1 MIPPVP
7 PVVLLGTD
15 CMTGLQISRILWRKE
30 IPVIGI
36 ADNPKSAYCRTRS
49 AKRTMAT
56 SAIRENPLP
65 MLKEIAAQYHARPV
79 LMTCTDDFVW
89 WLNNHREAV
98 GEVADF
104 LIPPR
109 DVLALLT
116 DKARFYRYAME
127 EHLPL
132 SATRMVSTQEELAR
146 AASEMPFPLILKPPR
161 RSTEWMKLS
170 HGLKVLKV
178 ESPEELLRI
187 GPALQALDELILQA
201 WVPGPDENMH
211 ELFVCFDRQGELLA
225 HLASKKVRQWPL
237 DIGVGALAQETCA
250 DGLVEPVLAILK
262 KLRYVGLG
270 HMELKK
276 HAEDG
281 TFYLIE
287 MNTRAAL
294 NFPLCEACGIEMIY
308 THYCSAAGLPLPE
321 TRTATRPGSK
331 WICWKTDLASAYFH
345 WKRGDLSVRE
355 WWASIQ
361 GHKWSADIQLD
372 DPVPLLADLFGK
384 ITRASTAK
392 S

>member
-1 MIPPVP
+1 
-7 PVVLLGTD
+7 
-15 CMTGLQISRILWRKE
+15 
-30 IPVIGI
+30 
-36 ADNPKSAYCRTRS
+36 
-49 AKRTMAT
+49 
-56 SAIRENPLP
+56 
-65 MLKEIAAQYHARPV
+65 
-79 LMTCTDDFVW
+79 
-89 WLNNHREAV
+89 
-98 GEVADF
+98 
-104 LIPPR
+104 
-109 DVLALLT
+109 
-116 DKARFYRYAME
+116 
-127 EHLPL
+127 
-132 SATRMVSTQEELAR
+132 
-146 AASEMPFPLILKPPR
+146 
-161 RSTEWMKLS
+161 
-170 HGLKVLKV
+170 
-178 ESPEELLRI
+178 
-187 GPALQALDELILQA
+187 
-201 WVPGPDENMH
+201 
-211 ELFVCFDRQGELLA
+211 
-225 HLASKKVRQWPL
+225 
-237 DIGVGALAQETCA
+237 
-250 DGLVEPVLAILK
+250 
-262 KLRYVGLG
+262 VGLG